1 LSTDNNINV
10 IHGCSRHNQPP
21 GHQRGQ
27 RTTNKTRNNDISALK
42 NQQQAIQDMA
52 TSRQASK
59 FKAISHEVLGLHQKV
74 SASNPQFRTRKTKKT
89 SLKLLFDDF

>member
-1 LSTDNNINV
+1 
-10 IHGCSRHNQPP
+10 
-21 GHQRGQ
+21 
-27 RTTNKTRNNDISALK
+27 
-42 NQQQAIQDMA
+42 MA

-89 SLKLLFDDF
+89 SLKLLFDDFWVNYCGDITKVTILHAFRYICMHAVTAVFSSMAVTN